1 MKEKAM
7 SMEDVNKTL
16 ESLAETETQVKITE
30 LTGKVDEG
38 CLVQDKPKPEDPR
51 EKNLKR
57 FIDICNRFGFRHGD
71 IEMDKGSDYF
81 HPTVIL
87 DDEFYLRGQCHSNSD
102 TIMYGVNLCRKK
114 FDGKVVSY
122 SLDMYQD
129 KEWIEF
135 AQDWKLIKR
144 LVLERVEKI
153 DIIETLVKSLMDIK
167 YKIDLQV
174 KSQESKEQKYDW
186 MIAIEKAKKLLE
198 E

>member
-1 MKEKAM
+1 MDKE
-7 SMEDVNKTL
+7 NKIRQEEVDTIL
-16 ESLAETETQVKITE
+16 DCMRSSDR
-30 LTGKVDEG
+30 LTCDN
-38 CLVQDKPKPEDPR
+38 PKPEDPR

-57 FIDICNRFGFRHGD
+57 FISTCQRFGFTHGD

-87 DDEFYLRGQCHSNSD
+87 DDEFYLRGQCHSTSD

-129 KEWIEF
+129 KDWIGF
-135 AQDWKLIKR
+135 VQDWKLIKR

-153 DIIETLVKSLMDIK
+153 DIIETLVKSLIDLK
-167 YKIDLQV
+167 NKIDLQV
-174 KSQESKEQKYDW
+174 KLPESKEQKYDW

>member
-1 MKEKAM
+1 MDKE
-7 SMEDVNKTL
+7 N
-16 ESLAETETQVKITE
+16 KITQKE
-30 LTGKVDEG
+30 VDNILNFMRSSDKLTCDH
-38 CLVQDKPKPEDPR
+38 PKPEDPR

-57 FIDICNRFGFRHGD
+57 FINTCNRFGFTHGD

-87 DDEFYLRGQCHSNSD
+87 DDEFYLRGQCHSD
-102 TIMYGVNLCRKK
+102 LETLMYGVNLCRKK

-122 SLDMYQD
+122 SLDMYRD

-135 AQDWKLIKR
+135 VQDWKLIKR
-144 LVLERVEKI
+144 FVLERIEKI
-153 DIIETLVKSLMDIK
+153 DIIETLIQSLSSLKRSIDI
-167 YKIDLQV
+167 QV
-174 KSQESKEQKYDW
+174 KSPESKEQKYDW

>member
-1 MKEKAM
+1 MDKE
-7 SMEDVNKTL
+7 NKISQQEVDTIL
-16 ESLAETETQVKITE
+16 DCMRSSDK
-30 LTGKVDEG
+30 LTCDR
-38 CLVQDKPKPEDPR
+38 PKPEDPR

-57 FIDICNRFGFRHGD
+57 FMSTCQRFGFTHGD
-71 IEMDKGSDYF
+71 IEMDPGSDYF

-87 DDEFYLRGQCHSNSD
+87 DDEFYLRGQSHSTSD

-122 SLDMYQD
+122 ALDMYQD

-153 DIIETLVKSLMDIK
+153 DIIETLVKSLMDVK
-167 YKIDLQV
+167 HKIDLQV
-174 KSQESKEQKYDW
+174 KAPESKEQKYDW
-186 MIAIEKAKKLLE
+186 MIAIEKAKKMLE
-198 E
+198 D

>member
-1 MKEKAM
+1 MKEKVMPMVEEKSEAC
-7 SMEDVNKTL
+7 
-16 ESLAETETQVKITE
+16 
-30 LTGKVDEG
+30 LT
-38 CLVQDKPKPEDPR
+38 QDKPKLEDPR

-57 FIDICNRFGFRHGD
+57 FMNTCNRFGFKHGD
-71 IEMDKGSDYF
+71 IEMTPGSDYL

-87 DDEFYLRGQCHSNSD
+87 DDEFYLRGQCHSSSE

-135 AQDWKLIKR
+135 VQDWKLIKR
-144 LVLERVEKI
+144 LVLERIEKI
-153 DIIETLVKSLMDIK
+153 DIVETLIQSLSSLKRSIDI
-167 YKIDLQV
+167 QV
-174 KSQESKEQKYDW
+174 KSPESKEEKYDW

>member
-1 MKEKAM
+1 MGKVM
-7 SMEDVNKTL
+7 SMEDVSKTL
-16 ESLAETETQVKITE
+16 EDLAETETQVKITE

-38 CLVQDKPKPEDPR
+38 CLTQDKPKPEDPR

-71 IEMDKGSDYF
+71 IEMDPGSDYI

-87 DDEFYLRGQCHSNSD
+87 DDEFYLRGQCHSTSE
-102 TIMYGVNLCRKK
+102 TMMYGVNLCRKK

-129 KEWIEF
+129 KEWVEF
-135 AQDWKLIKR
+135 VRDWKLIKR
-144 LVLERVEKI
+144 LVLERLEKI
-153 DIIETLVKSLMDIK
+153 DIIETLIQSLSNLKRGIDI
-167 YKIDLQV
+167 QV
-174 KSQESKEQKYDW
+174 KSPESKEQKYDW